1 MKKRKEENKDN
12 PSPCDENGGGS
23 EENGKENGKEGEG
36 EKEAE
41 ESYQN
46 RRHWMA
52 SYRISF
58 PKLNLQRRDED
69 VSICES
75 KDIFPGCFIS
85 SQKMRIYQLWYVNFA
100 RKLN

>member
-41 ESYQN
+41 
-46 RRHWMA
+46 
-52 SYRISF
+52 
-58 PKLNLQRRDED
+58 
-69 VSICES
+69 
-75 KDIFPGCFIS
+75 
-85 SQKMRIYQLWYVNFA
+85 
-100 RKLN
+100 